1 MRHQVAAATSGWEV
15 SSQRRIFSFSLQA
28 SESSNPPPSRRRGWG
43 CPYHI
48 ETLAVC
54 QIVWSTTVQVITNSR
69 PTRVLAG
76 GGRWWMGGLGSTAAC
91 RVGLLCRALAGTG
104 GQRPVNSMLHHD
116 GMHASQIPR
125 VQGGGLPPRTLPAC
139 ACEHAVQ
146 ARRATNREP
155 GAPAAPS
162 SDLTIL
168 RYIV

>member
-76 GGRWWMGGLGSTAAC
+76 GGRWWMGGWDQLPHAESDYCAG
-91 RVGLLCRALAGTG
+91 RWLAQE

-162 SDLTIL
+162 SDLTML